1 MKIVGSNPLVM
12 TNGFKTVI
20 IHQVYLRSLVNGF
33 KTTPATTPVAEI
45 WYAAPLSGGVKKH
58 IGCETATGLK
68 NNYHVQSPCR
78 RTDEKSE
85 RKYLL
90 WLIQIHSSQ
99 DSSQSQVRYQVHLL
113 FV

>member
-1 MKIVGSNPLVM
+1 M

-20 IHQVYLRSLVNGF
+20 VNKVCLSVLVYINGF

-68 NNYHVQSPCR
+68 
-78 RTDEKSE
+78 
-85 RKYLL
+85 
-90 WLIQIHSSQ
+90 
-99 DSSQSQVRYQVHLL
+99 
-113 FV
+113 